1 MSTETFFV
9 RLCAAQ
15 SFRHYVSLSLCTFYR
30 HNWPILWF
38 ITWKTAPKTR
48 IIHLQ
53 DVVIRF
59 VIDRDLLHIRANVF
73 RNSEYVFLSFLSAFS
88 STSRTFSKR
97 KTYQRLLWS
106 KRKGEAFEKT
116 SPNNKRDRLWHPCN
130 FLGKSDEL
138 LENEIRLRHER
149 VYLLLRKPSLGL
161 VLICE
166 CRITS
171 SLHFSSDCQ
180 SARNAYR
187 FSLLQQDYWSICLNS
202 FSMVVPWRTCQYVI
216 ENQSVS
222 IPFTRH
228 VRCADRIPDGV
239 DTASAWTN
247 RT

>member
-1 MSTETFFV
+1 MTLLQLHVRKISNSCLVAIVDLLLRLKEWLFVMSTETFFV

-116 SPNNKRDRLWHPCN
+116 SPNNKRDRL
-130 FLGKSDEL
+130 
-138 LENEIRLRHER
+138 
-149 VYLLLRKPSLGL
+149 
-161 VLICE
+161 
-166 CRITS
+166 
-171 SLHFSSDCQ
+171 
-180 SARNAYR
+180 
-187 FSLLQQDYWSICLNS
+187 
-202 FSMVVPWRTCQYVI
+202 
-216 ENQSVS
+216 
-222 IPFTRH
+222 
-228 VRCADRIPDGV
+228 
-239 DTASAWTN
+239 
-247 RT
+247 